1 MKIHICADMEG
12 TCGVY
17 SWMQVNPPETP
28 WGSGPVKESEYDRC
42 CARMTAE
49 VSAAARG
56 GFAAGASAVLVNDFH
71 SGNRNI
77 LIDDLDD
84 RCRLVSGGAGP
95 LNFLQGMTTD
105 TVGLFFTGFHAKAG
119 TRSSALSHTWS
130 TNLNDLRIAGESTGE
145 FGLIA
150 YSAGALG
157 VPVLLVTGD
166 QTACDQTEAFLKRP
180 VAKAVVKEGI
190 SQTGA
195 ISMHPRRAQQLIEEK
210 AAEAMALIGK
220 VEPMMLPRDARVELE
235 FDHQTRADAAE
246 QQAGAERVGN
256 RTVAFVAADG
266 IDLLQKFVR
275 TMRAS
280 GVTLSP

>member
-17 SWMQVNPPETP
+17 SWMQVTPPETP
-28 WGSGPVKESEYDRC
+28 WDGPIKEAEYDRC
-42 CARMTAE
+42 RSRMTAE
-49 VSAAARG
+49 VNAAARG
-56 GFAAGASAVLVNDFH
+56 VFSSGATEVLVNDFH

-77 LIDDLDD
+77 FIDELDD

-95 LNFLQGMTTD
+95 LNFLQGMSTETK
-105 TVGLFFTGFHAKAG
+105 GLLFTGFHSKAG
-119 TRSSALSHTWS
+119 TISSALSHTWS
-130 TNLNDLRIAGESTGE
+130 THLNDLRIAGESTGE

-150 YSAGALG
+150 YCAGALG

-166 QTACDQTEAFLKRP
+166 HTACDQTEAFLKRP
-180 VAKAVVKEGI
+180 VVKAVVKEGI

-210 AAEAMALIGK
+210 AAEAMSLIGT
-220 VEPMMLPRDARVELE
+220 VEPMILPSGARVELD
-235 FDHQTRADAAE
+235 FDHQTRAVAAE
-246 QQAGAERVGN
+246 RQTGVERVGE
-256 RTVAFVAADG
+256 RTVAFTASDG
-266 IDLLQKFVR
+266 VDLLQKFVN

-280 GVTLSP
+280 AVTLSP